1 MSPTMNAVATVTS
14 RTATTAAEP
23 NDHQSAGIDV
33 VYPSIFSRIAA
44 RLCARQLDRLVE
56 AGARPQPGGALA
68 AHMLRIGL
76 YRIPR
81 ALGR

>member
-1 MSPTMNAVATVTS
+1 MTAVATITS
-14 RTATTAAEP
+14 RTATIAAEP
-23 NDHQSAGIDV
+23 NDQLSAGIDV

-56 AGARPQPGGALA
+56 AGARPQRGGPLE
-68 AHMLRIGL
+68 AHMLIGL

-81 ALGR
+81 TLGR